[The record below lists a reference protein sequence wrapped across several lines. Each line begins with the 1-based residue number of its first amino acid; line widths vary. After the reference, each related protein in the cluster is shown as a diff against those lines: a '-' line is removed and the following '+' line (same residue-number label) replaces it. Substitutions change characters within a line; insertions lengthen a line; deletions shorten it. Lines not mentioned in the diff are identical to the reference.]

1 MGARLAHAAHAR
13 PPRQIWRVLRILLG
27 SVLTAT
33 LLLGIGAGV
42 GWWSRLPELAVTR
55 AAPLPPRAVGTPSAK
70 PIAAICTPRE
80 KPLILLTGSS
90 TVDEWKSS
98 DTDLKPLRTEN
109 IGMGATTMK
118 DQLQYMRRI
127 IPTVEPQV
135 IVLYSGANDVAI
147 GSKPADVVADVRAFV
162 DEATQQLPGVVV
174 YFVSINDVPAR
185 ARNGKEVDA
194 VSASIAALATPNGS
208 LRFIDTDTPLLGGGS
223 APNAALFR
231 PDGMHLNDDGY
242 KIFSKIIRERL
253 LADGWDE
260 IPCV

>member
-27 SVLTAT
+27 SVLTAA

-42 GWWSRLPELAVTR
+42 GWWSRLPDVAVTR
-55 AAPLPPRAVGTPSAK
+55 AEPPHPRAVGTPSPK
-70 PIAAICTPRE
+70 PVTALCTPQE

-98 DTDLKPLRTEN
+98 DTDLKPMRTEN
-109 IGMGATTMK
+109 IGIGATTMK
-118 DQLQYMRRI
+118 DQLQYIRRI
-127 IPTVEPQV
+127 IPTVKPQV

-147 GSKPADVVADVRAFV
+147 GGKPADVVADVQAFV
-162 DEATQQLPGVVV
+162 AEASQRLPGVVI

-185 ARNGKEVDA
+185 ARNAKDFNS
-194 VSASIAALATPNGS
+194 VSASIAALASSDGA
-208 LRFIDTDTPLLGGGS
+208 LRYIDTETPLLGGGS

-231 PDGMHLNDDGY
+231 ADGIHLNDDGY
-242 KIFSKIIRERL
+242 KIFSKVIRERL
-253 LADGWDE
+253 LADGWDD
-260 IPCV
+260 IPCI

>member
-13 PPRQIWRVLRILLG
+13 PPRQIWRVLRILVG
-27 SVLTAT
+27 SVLTAV

-42 GWWSRLPELAVTR
+42 GWWSRLPEIAVTR
-55 AAPLPPRAVGTPSAK
+55 TEPPLPRAVGTPSAT
-70 PIAAICTPRE
+70 PITAICTPQE
-80 KPLILLTGSS
+80 KPLVLLTGSS

-118 DQLQYMRRI
+118 DQLQYVRRI
-127 IPTVEPQV
+127 IPTVEPDV

-147 GSKPADVVADVRAFV
+147 GTKPADVVADIRAFA
-162 DEATQQLPGVVV
+162 DEARQHLPDVVI
-174 YFVSINDVPAR
+174 YYVSINDVPAR
-185 ARNGKEVDA
+185 ARNGKEMDA
-194 VSASIAALATPNGS
+194 VSASIAALATPDGP
-208 LRFIDTDTPLLGGGS
+208 LRFIDTETPLLGGGS

-231 PDGMHLNDDGY
+231 PDGIHLNTDGY
-242 KIFSKIIRERL
+242 KIFSKVIRDRL